1 REHLIGKYQSACGAA
16 KFKLGIGD
24 DDAAR
29 LCVIRSSLVNLHAQV
44 AQLFAEFAARQR
56 YHAIERDVFVV
67 TAAGL
72 NGGGENRLRQLV
84 RFAQSGGQ
92 LDAADRTVGL
102 VLLPA
107 RAGKIAAHH
116 TLDGDHVGP
125 HHQHRAAMQLAGI
138 FLQLRRVLV
147 HVGGDEVVGDDA
159 LEELEPEKRELRQH
173 SSLLRYAGRQHI
185 VECRDAIGRHEEQ
198 MFVTNLVKVANF
210 SAGVEFQ
217 TGKVGVQ
224 EDFGI
229 LS

>member
-16 KFKLGIGD
+16 KFKLGVRD

-29 LCVIRSSLVNLHAQV
+29 LCVIRSSLVNLHAQL

-56 YHAIERDVFVV
+56 HHLIERNVFVV

-84 RFAQSGGQ
+84 RFAQSRGQ

-107 RAGKIAAHH
+107 RAGKITAHH
-116 TLDGDHVGP
+116 ALDGDHVGVY
-125 HHQHRAAMQLAGI
+125 HQHGAAMQLRGI
-138 FLQLRRVLV
+138 FLQLRWVFAYLR
-147 HVGGDEVVGDDA
+147 GDEVVGDDA
-159 LEELEPEKRELRQH
+159 LEELEPEKRELGQH
-173 SSLLRYAGRQHI
+173 SSLLWYAGGQNVI
-185 VECRDAIGRHEEQ
+185 ECRDAIGRHEEQ

-210 SAGVEFQ
+210 SAGVE
-217 TGKVGVQ
+217 
-224 EDFGI
+224 
-229 LS
+229 